1 MSGLPRGRRIHYY
14 AINGLGQRVA
24 KLSGPPPDLAG
35 DANRDGEL
43 NTTDLRLIGLMIN
56 GSIPVDRRL

>member
-1 MSGLPRGRRIHYY
+1 MSGLPRGRRIDYY

-35 DANRDGEL
+35 DAND
-43 NTTDLRLIGLMIN
+43 
-56 GSIPVDRRL
+56 PVR